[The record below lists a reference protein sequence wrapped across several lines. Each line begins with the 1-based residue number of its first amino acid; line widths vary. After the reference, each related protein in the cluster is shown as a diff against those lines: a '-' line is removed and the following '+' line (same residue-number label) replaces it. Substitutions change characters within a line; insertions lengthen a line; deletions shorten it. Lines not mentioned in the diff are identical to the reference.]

1 MKKIK
6 KTYRLHQGAVEQIQ
20 AIKKQ
25 FEDDGFGY
33 SDANIIEKA
42 VSEYMDTVARVQRIK
57 KAVEKEGGE

>member
-20 AIKKQ
+20 AIKQ
-25 FEDDGFGY
+25 YFESEGFGY

-42 VSEYMDTVARVQRIK
+42 VSQYMETVSK
-57 KAVEKEGGE
+57 KQEEKGK